1 MAFGIV
7 FFAGFF
13 SALFFEVADGL
24 GVSAVVAGGAVVGV
38 VAVGVVAVGAA
49 VAAGGVVV
57 AGGVCADTSDVCE
70 MSTSAA
76 AAASKYD
83 FCIKTSNMTDP
94 QSRQHPPIGSPVQ
107 VRRR

>member
-13 SALFFEVADGL
+13 SALFFELVDGL
-24 GVSAVVAGGAVVGV
+24 GVSAVVAGGVVAGGV
-38 VAVGVVAVGAA
+38 VALGAA

-70 MSTSAA
+70 MSTSAE

-83 FCIKTSNMTDP
+83 FCIRTSKMTDP
-94 QSRQHPPIGSPVQ
+94 QYWKHPPLGSLMQ
-107 VRRR
+107 VC